1 MINNEELPIGF
12 TMELAQPSDALVR
25 FSDMDKDEQQSII
38 NQAREVTS
46 RSEMRNLVESIK

>member
-1 MINNEELPIGF
+1 MINNEELPSGF
-12 TMELAQPSDALVR
+12 TIDLAQHSDALVR